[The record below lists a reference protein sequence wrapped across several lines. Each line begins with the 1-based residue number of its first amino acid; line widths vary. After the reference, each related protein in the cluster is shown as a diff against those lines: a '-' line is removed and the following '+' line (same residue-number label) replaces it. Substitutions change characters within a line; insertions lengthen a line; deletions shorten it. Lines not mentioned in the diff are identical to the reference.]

1 MVTKPVEFTVT
12 KDPGRQSLKLRPP
25 YFQGVKFPK
34 SCLSS
39 NIKNIYEKLSE
50 PVVDVLN

>member
-12 KDPGRQSLKLRPP
+12 KGPGIQSLKLRQSF
-25 YFQGVKFPK
+25 FQGVKFPR